1 MFCCNDIQCHTT
13 ALRRWTKSV
22 AKSTLYDL
30 MRYFYAAVRNLE
42 QIYIPVKY
50 DRIFLLKK
58 LIKKKQPKH
67 ILSSRLYFYCVEKYG
82 MFYPFYK
89 EIDTERYFELMKTWR
104 KDGNM
109 KKILNENP
117 GYRRRHKKIYKYK
130 LLR

>member
-50 DRIFLLKK
+50 DNFFIEEINKKKATKTYFVVKTIFLL
-58 LIKKKQPKH
+58 
-67 ILSSRLYFYCVEKYG
+67 C
-82 MFYPFYK
+82 
-89 EIDTERYFELMKTWR
+89 
-104 KDGNM
+104 
-109 KKILNENP
+109 
-117 GYRRRHKKIYKYK
+117 
-130 LLR
+130 

>member
-50 DRIFLLKK
+50 DRTFLLKK

-67 ILSSRLYFYCVEKYG
+67 ILSSRLYFYCVEKYEP
-82 MFYPFYK
+82 M
-89 EIDTERYFELMKTWR
+89 RYF
-104 KDGNM
+104 
-109 KKILNENP
+109 
-117 GYRRRHKKIYKYK
+117 YF
-130 LLR
+130 